1 MCPSVVSPF
10 SSLKILY
17 SIHMLPCAVVILN
30 YKAGD
35 CGKALKIPLP
45 LSALATVLVE
55 KWMRLKLCGLLFKI
69 IFEVFAVKLEIGL
82 YLHP

>member
-1 MCPSVVSPF
+1 
-10 SSLKILY
+10 
-17 SIHMLPCAVVILN
+17 MLPCAVVSLN

-35 CGKALKIPLP
+35 SGKALKIPLP
-45 LSALATVLVE
+45 LSALATVFVA

-69 IFEVFAVKLEIGL
+69 IFKVFAVKVELGL